1 LTSDP
6 NRSADRVIA
15 RWEDSQNSVNL
26 FRSTSRN
33 SFGLAISSKRLDA
46 QAEAAI
52 FEFEKLEKREA
63 PEVAIDRREKEAD
76 ELEVARQLNLKT
88 FRP

>member
-1 LTSDP
+1 LTSAL

-26 FRSTSRN
+26 FRSVSRN

-63 PEVAIDRREKEAD
+63 PQVEIGRVKKEAD
-76 ELEVARQLNLKT
+76 DMETMRQANLKT
-88 FRP
+88 FQP